1 VKTETF
7 FSNENDRLFTVV
19 LKWSLR
25 QPFVCGTLPEVVQY
39 ALDKGERGIEAFYEI
54 TYGSQCPKLS
64 KVTKAKL
71 KAMLSHQPNTELGVQ
86 LFKRY

>member
-1 VKTETF
+1 MNQIF

-25 QPFVCGTLPEVVQY
+25 QPFVVGTLPEVVQY

-54 TYGSQCPKLS
+54 TYGSYCPKLS
-64 KVTKAKL
+64 KVSKVNL
-71 KAMLSHQPNTELGVQ
+71 KSMLSHKDAELGVQ
-86 LFKRY
+86 LFSKY